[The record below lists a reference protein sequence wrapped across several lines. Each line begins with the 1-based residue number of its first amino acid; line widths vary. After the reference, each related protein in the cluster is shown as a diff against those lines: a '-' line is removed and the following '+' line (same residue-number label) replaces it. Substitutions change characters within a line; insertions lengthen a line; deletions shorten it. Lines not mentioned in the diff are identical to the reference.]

1 MATTRTRSN
10 YWIITTTSDTTPV
23 FNFRYVV
30 EVLINGSIVATLKQ
44 PKNNAGAAHFNIER
58 IVKNYT
64 EVTNKIDNTVTGT
77 ISYNSI
83 HLMPRNIPNPST
95 GSIEDFAISKNTG
108 TLKLVELEFYEEF
121 SSTSSGTISKVPQNI
136 DLEFPIINYSN
147 EWEDQMNFDADLYA
161 PNTDAPFQKFLSKI
175 PYTTTQPNET
185 NGMIAHLTGAGDYR
199 TISWLNESS
208 TYFNTSPLAINYKFY
223 SQVPDATLSNYTG
236 QIYLPNTTTYGGSTP
251 ASSSGIQTK
260 MLLFASAGYENV
272 AKLKY
277 VDLGGYQ
284 MQTTDKYYT
293 IELGSQSRGAV
304 IADEKPSVQ
313 AKIGDE
319 IVINTVGTTN
329 WVAMGAPNNNQNTVF
344 IVSSTETGSGK
355 YYLKVSTSLTYIKPL
370 LFEVSQCS
378 KYPSQSIAWKNKFGT
393 WDYHYFNN
401 NSTESMSMDRSI
413 EYERNAG
420 SWSAATFSIDSFER
434 GKVQS
439 VNGVKR
445 ITVNTGY
452 LDEAYNDYFKGMMQS
467 NDIQLIAP
475 VEVGDDDVLQEPV
488 PLILID
494 NELQYKTTIKDKL
507 IQYSFTFEYAHKLKQ
522 MI

>member
-1 MATTRTRSN
+1 MATTSTRSN
-10 YWIITTTSDTTPV
+10 YWIITTTSDTSST

-30 EVLINGSIVATLKQ
+30 EVVIDGSIVATLKQ

-58 IVKNYT
+58 IVKNYI
-64 EVTNKIDNTVTGT
+64 EVSNKIANTVTGAV
-77 ISYNSI
+77 SYNSI

-95 GSIEDFAISKNTG
+95 GSNVDFAISKNTG
-108 TLKLVELEFYEEF
+108 TLKLIGLQFYEEY
-121 SSTSSGTISKVPQNI
+121 STTATGTISKVAQNI
-136 DLEFPIINYSN
+136 SILLPIINYSN

-175 PYTTTQPNET
+175 PYTTTQPNDT
-185 NGMIAHLTGAGDYR
+185 NGMIAHLTGVGDYR

-208 TYFNTSPLAINYKFY
+208 TYFSTSPIAINYKFY
-223 SQVPDATLSNYTG
+223 SDVPDATLSNYTG
-236 QIYLPNTTTYGGSTP
+236 QIYLPNTSTYGGNTP
-251 ASSSGIQTK
+251 ASSTGTETK
-260 MLLFASAGYENV
+260 MLLFAAAGYENV

-284 MQTTDKYYT
+284 MQTTDIYYT
-293 IELGSQSRGAV
+293 IEIGSEVRTSAV
-304 IADEKPSVQ
+304 TSEKPAAQ
-313 AKIGDE
+313 AKIGDR
-319 IVINTVGTTN
+319 IIINTVGTTN
-329 WVAMGAPNNNQNTVF
+329 WVAMGAPNNNQLTNF
-344 IVSSTETGSGK
+344 IVSATGSGSGK
-355 YYLKVSTSLTYIKPL
+355 YYTMTSPSLTYVKPL
-370 LFEVSQCS
+370 LFKISQCS

-401 NSTESMSMDRSI
+401 NSTEVVSMSRSI
-413 EYERNAG
+413 EYEKNPG

-475 VEVGDDDVLQEPV
+475 VDVGDDNVLQEPV